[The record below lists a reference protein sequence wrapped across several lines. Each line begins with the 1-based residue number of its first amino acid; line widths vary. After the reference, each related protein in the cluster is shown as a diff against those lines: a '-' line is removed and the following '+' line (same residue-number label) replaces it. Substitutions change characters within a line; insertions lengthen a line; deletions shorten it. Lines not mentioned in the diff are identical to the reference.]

1 MEYTNEQVERIF
13 QLMDIVIKHAT
24 GKYADYAKT
33 YANASIEAFFS
44 YGNEGLEMQIPYV
57 LANLDGWKGELAR
70 DTEAELKT
78 FNRFTN

>member
-1 MEYTNEQVERIF
+1 MDYTDEQVERIF
-13 QLMDIVIKHAT
+13 QLMDVVIKHAT

-33 YANASIEAFFS
+33 YANASIEAFFA

-57 LANLDGWKGELAR
+57 LSNLQHWRGELAR
-70 DTEAELKT
+70 NTKAELKT